1 MFRLWAKAFKDNK
14 MMWDTEIRDER
25 EESRTH
31 KVLDSIEKVCL
42 KYDLSRPIWLEKNI
56 NDFKR
61 SSKVKFRKDNFV
73 DEIPFDYLEIQI
85 LEED

>member
-56 NDFKR
+56 KDFKR